1 MSEGKNEILET
12 RIGGLGSS
20 DAKMC
25 AKIFQFLVVR
35 LDVNSQSL
43 QFALRCYFNSLWCD

>member
-20 DAKMC
+20 DAKI
-25 AKIFQFLVVR
+25 KLVETV
-35 LDVNSQSL
+35 
-43 QFALRCYFNSLWCD
+43 